1 MLVCTRWH
9 RIRLGRRLPFAVV
22 RAWCMGT
29 KFLRASKLRLSPT
42 LKQWRMNFRQG
53 VHCTTVSSC
62 GISKALINTYNTIKK
77 TMSRSCWHEGQSGK
91 KKPSMCT
98 IFTYLY
104 FFCNLFRKHL
114 LPDRSCDAG
123 KSCWVQG
130 SPLRCCPLRRCPR
143 LFPQPRP
150 RRP

>member
-53 VHCTTVSSC
+53 VHRTTVSSC

-91 KKPSMCT
+91 K
-98 IFTYLY
+98 
-104 FFCNLFRKHL
+104 
-114 LPDRSCDAG
+114 
-123 KSCWVQG
+123 
-130 SPLRCCPLRRCPR
+130 SPVCAQSLHTCISFATFSANTCFLTGVATPERAVGYREAL
-143 LFPQPRP
+143 
-150 RRP
+150 